1 MGSASS
7 PPAQGSRG
15 KMVFSNTFLFLPP
28 LPALRVK
35 RLSHFLQFTQPAFR
49 QLPVFY
55 GQLYTSFLHFHYRA
69 SFLRFATSLNNVRFV
84 ASVSLSAHH
93 SPPAAHNFC
102 VPFGLLRLWVCHT
115 FCKEKKKQKDTPNP
129 SVIRCCP
136 THSVLSGQPLSKRTP
151 PSSVS
156 NSIGFIPAR
165 FAFGGQ
171 VCHLGSTAFFGSEL
185 FLPKT
190 EERKNNGISIFFFL
204 APLFWRG
211 AGGEVFLCF
220 FLSLCLC
227 GRVF

>member
-1 MGSASS
+1 
-7 PPAQGSRG
+7 
-15 KMVFSNTFLFLPP
+15 MVFSNTFLFLPP

-84 ASVSLSAHH
+84 SSVSLSAHH

-102 VPFGLLRLWVCHT
+102 VPFGLLRLRVCHT
-115 FCKEKKKQKDTPNP
+115 FCKEKSSKKICQTLASTELPHALRAFGSP
-129 SVIRCCP
+129 
-136 THSVLSGQPLSKRTP
+136 PLQAHA

-171 VCHLGSTAFFGSEL
+171 VCHLGSTAFFGSRL
-185 FLPKT
+185 FYLRKRK
-190 EERKNNGISIFFFL
+190 ERGSGI
-204 APLFWRG
+204 LFSF
-211 AGGEVFLCF
+211 AISCILF
-220 FLSLCLC
+220 
-227 GRVF
+227 